1 MSRAYRIL
9 LLLCVLAIVA
19 GLTLG
24 ERYWVRT
31 WSQPLRVTVYPIA
44 MDTGSQ
50 AYLARLLP
58 DDFQPIT
65 HFLEQQAQ
73 RWQPGSVSA
82 PRLVLKPALRSPPPT
97 ARVENMFD
105 AMLFSLRLRAYAFWH
120 TGFWEN
126 LGGVRLFLLYHQA
139 VPGQALPHSLGL
151 EKGLLGVVHVFA
163 DDAQT
168 DQNNVIIAHELLH
181 TLGARDKYDA
191 RGMPMYPAGYAEPYE
206 KPRHP
211 QRLAEIMGGRIP
223 LDPERASIPESLEDT
238 VIGYATAAEIGLR

>member
-1 MSRAYRIL
+1 
-9 LLLCVLAIVA
+9 
-19 GLTLG
+19 
-24 ERYWVRT
+24 
-31 WSQPLRVTVYPIA
+31 
-44 MDTGSQ
+44 
-50 AYLARLLP
+50 
-58 DDFQPIT
+58 
-65 HFLEQQAQ
+65 
-73 RWQPGSVSA
+73 
-82 PRLVLKPALRSPPPT
+82 
-97 ARVENMFD
+97 
-105 AMLFSLRLRAYAFWH
+105 LRLRAYAFWH